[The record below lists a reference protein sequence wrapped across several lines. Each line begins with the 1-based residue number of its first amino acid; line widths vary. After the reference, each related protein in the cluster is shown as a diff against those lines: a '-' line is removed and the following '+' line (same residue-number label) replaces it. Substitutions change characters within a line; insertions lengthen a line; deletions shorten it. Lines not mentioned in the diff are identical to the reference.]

1 MIQVLSDSQ
10 KRSNYDAYG
19 HSQYTA
25 NSNYGYQGGGE
36 FTASHAEEIFRQ
48 FFGKGFTGGFNFD
61 NYQQSSGPV
70 NVHQVL
76 LLLSCC
82 HSNLHSNVVRFH

>member
-1 MIQVLSDSQ
+1 MQVLSDSQ

-25 NSNYGYQGGGE
+25 NSNYGYQGGGGE
-36 FTASHAEEIFRQ
+36 FTASQAEEIFRQ
-48 FFGKGFTGGFNFD
+48 FFGKGFTGGFSFD
-61 NYQQSSGPV
+61 NFQQSSSGPV

-76 LLLSCC
+76 ISSCC
-82 HSNLHSNVVRFH
+82 HSNLL